1 MTLVNLLEINLCI
14 YKIILLMI
22 YKVIDPLDQTNL
34 RIETFNGNLDRWLEC
49 SDMEIGLQN
58 RK

>member
-34 RIETFNGNLDRWLEC
+34 RIETFNGNLDQLWEY
-49 SDMEIGLQN
+49 
-58 RK
+58 